1 MNKVALIIGN
11 AAYPESKLANPV
23 NDAIAIDEKLSH
35 LGFETIMRTDA
46 TNQAMDEALAE
57 FSSELSTHD
66 VALFFFAGHG
76 MQIAGKNYLTAID
89 TDFHQEIPAKHSSLP
104 LDKVIETM
112 ENGSNKTNIII
123 LDACRT
129 NPYERRWRGADS
141 SGLAP
146 VYAPKGMIIG
156 YATSPGQVA
165 HDGNGRNGAY
175 TDAFL
180 RHVSTP
186 DITIEDL
193 FKRIR
198 NTLSSSTRG
207 RQISWEHTSLMGD
220 FYFNYSIVTD
230 ELVAEYEESAIA
242 DADYQPISGEM
253 AREIIGS
260 LKSHNW
266 YKQNPA
272 ITKIT
277 KPNLSTFTKND
288 LFVLGRN
295 IYQSACGGSSVAEN
309 YLSNLQDRQTFIGES
324 TFFHVLNGIL
334 FEIYF
339 DSNGCFRSSPKAQM
353 IDAVFGIEESE
364 LFKDSFRFAKQALTP
379 YIKNLFY
386 IPLSARGI
394 SFDVVCGE
402 KGEGIAEVESIFF
415 EGDNVLYD
423 SSGEH
428 YFDPSKEYS
437 HLLGERT
444 RDDIRDNLSKASAVP
459 SYRLKVSFVGLSDD
473 IEEVL
478 APHNMIIK
486 RLAH

>member
-11 AAYPESKLANPV
+11 AAYPESHLTNPV
-23 NDAIAIDEKLSH
+23 NDANAINGKLLR
-35 LGFETIMRTDA
+35 LGFETTLRTDV
-46 TNQAMDEALAE
+46 TNKVMEEALAY
-57 FSSELSTHD
+57 FASNLATRD

-76 MQIAGKNYLTAID
+76 MQIDGRNYLTAINTNFD
-89 TDFHQEIPAKHSSLP
+89 REIDAKYSSLP

-112 ENGSNKTNIII
+112 EKWPNKTDIII

-129 NPYERRWRGADS
+129 NPYERKWRGTDS
-141 SGLAP
+141 RGLAP

-165 HDGNGRNGAY
+165 YDGDGHNGAY

-193 FKRIR
+193 FKRVR

-220 FYFNYSIVTD
+220 FYFNYSFVTED
-230 ELVAEYEESAIA
+230 LVAEYGEDAIA
-242 DADYQPISGEM
+242 DADFQPTSGDK
-253 AREIIGS
+253 AREIIGG
-260 LKSHNW
+260 LRSHNW

-272 ITKIT
+272 ITKINR
-277 KPNLSTFTKND
+277 PNLSTFTKDD

-295 IYQSACGGSSVAEN
+295 IYQAACGSSSDAVT
-309 YLSNLQDRQTFIGES
+309 YLDNLQDRLSSLGER

-339 DSNGCFRSSPKAQM
+339 DSSGYFRNSPKTQM
-353 IDAVFGIEESE
+353 IDDVFRVEESE
-364 LFKDSFRFAKQALTP
+364 IFKNSFRFAQQALIP
-379 YIKNLFY
+379 YLKNLFY
-386 IPLSARGI
+386 IPSSARGI

-402 KGEGIAEVESIFF
+402 HEQDMKAVEAVFF
-415 EGDNVLYD
+415 EGDNVLYNSD
-423 SSGEH
+423 GER
-428 YFDPSKEYS
+428 YFDPSDDDF
-437 HLLGERT
+437 LAERT
-444 RDDIRDNLSKASAVP
+444 REDIKDSLSQASAVP

-473 IEEVL
+473 IEMVL
-478 APHNMIIK
+478 APYQMNIK

>member
-11 AAYPESKLANPV
+11 AAYPESPLGNSV
-23 NDAIAIDEKLSH
+23 NDANAMAKILGG
-35 LGFETIMRTDA
+35 LGFETIVRTDA
-46 TNQAMDEALAE
+46 TNKEMEQALTDFSLKLATRE
-57 FSSELSTHD
+57 

-76 MQIAGKNYLTAID
+76 MQIGGGNYLTAVNTNFD
-89 TDFHQEIPAKHSSLP
+89 QEIDAKYSSLP

-112 ENGSNKTNIII
+112 EGGANKTDIII

-129 NPYERRWRGADS
+129 NPYERRWRGMDS
-141 SGLAP
+141 LGLAP

-165 HDGNGRNGAY
+165 YDGEGEHGAY

-220 FYFNYSIVTD
+220 FYFNFSFVSD
-230 ELVAEYEESAIA
+230 ELVAEYSEAVIA
-242 DADYQPISGEM
+242 DDNFQPTSCDV
-253 AREIIGS
+253 ARDIIGA
-260 LKSHNW
+260 LRSHNW

-272 ITKIT
+272 IKKIVQH
-277 KPNLSTFTKND
+277 NLDQFTKDD

-295 IYQSACGGSSVAEN
+295 IYQSACGTASEAMS
-309 YLSNLQDRQTFIGES
+309 YLDNLQDRLS
-324 TFFHVLNGIL
+324 SLNDSVSFHVLNGIL

-339 DSNGCFRSSPKAQM
+339 DSTGNVRSTPKSDM
-353 IDAVFGIEESE
+353 IDPVFRVEESE
-364 LFKDSFRFAKQALTP
+364 TYNDSFQFIMQALTP
-379 YIKNLFY
+379 YLKHLFY
-386 IPLSARGI
+386 IPSSARGI
-394 SFDVVCGE
+394 SIDVTCIDFEQNTKALNAVY
-402 KGEGIAEVESIFF
+402 F

-423 SSGEH
+423 DSGDH
-428 YFDPSKEYS
+428 YFDPNEDDFLHGASRKE
-437 HLLGERT
+437 
-444 RDDIRDNLSKASAVP
+444 IKQVLSLSLVVP
-459 SYRLKVSFVGLSDD
+459 SYRLKVNFLGLSKDVD
-473 IEEVL
+473 MLLV
-478 APHNMIIK
+478 PYRMNVK
-486 RLAH
+486 RLAK

>member
-1 MNKVALIIGN
+1 MKKIALIIGN
-11 AAYPESKLANPV
+11 AAYPESNLPNPV
-23 NDAIAIDEKLSH
+23 NDARDINEKLSL

-46 TNQAMDEALAE
+46 TNQAMEEALAE
-57 FSSELSTHD
+57 FASRLSTRD

-76 MQIAGKNYLTAID
+76 MQIGGKNYLTAIN
-89 TDFHQEIPAKHSSLP
+89 TDFHQEIPAKFSSLP

-129 NPYERRWRGADS
+129 NPYERKWRGVDS

-165 HDGNGRNGAY
+165 YDGDGHNGAY

-180 RHVSTP
+180 RHVSTH

-193 FKRIR
+193 FKRVR

-207 RQISWEHTSLMGD
+207 RQISWEHTSLIGD

-230 ELVAEYEESAIA
+230 ELVAEYEEDAIA
-242 DADYQPISGEM
+242 DADYQSTSGGL
-253 AREIIGS
+253 AGEIIRG

-266 YKQNPA
+266 YEQNPA
-272 ITKIT
+272 ILKIT
-277 KPNLSTFTKND
+277 RPNLSTFTKND

-295 IYQSACGGSSVAEN
+295 IYQSSCGGSSVAEN
-309 YLSNLQDRQTFIGES
+309 YVNNLQGKLTSMGES

-339 DSNGCFRSSPKAQM
+339 DSSGCFRDSPKTQM
-353 IDAVFGIEESE
+353 IDAVFRNEEFE
-364 LFKDSFRFAKQALTP
+364 LF
-379 YIKNLFY
+379 NL
-386 IPLSARGI
+386 
-394 SFDVVCGE
+394 
-402 KGEGIAEVESIFF
+402 
-415 EGDNVLYD
+415 N
-423 SSGEH
+423 SG
-428 YFDPSKEYS
+428 F
-437 HLLGERT
+437 
-444 RDDIRDNLSKASAVP
+444 
-459 SYRLKVSFVGLSDD
+459 
-473 IEEVL
+473 
-478 APHNMIIK
+478 
-486 RLAH
+486 